1 MSLAEKVE
9 LALIVAVAVLFYVL
23 ARALPD
29 HVAFGNLLLGA
40 SALLLL
46 QGLLRDLWLLAKA
59 KRKPPQNPPR
69 TASCMCV
76 ESIIGITGVF
86 AGLILLAC
94 EIDMLIPMEQW
105 SWSLFASLALGAG
118 FFMKDYVVEFSPW
131 RIRRDKDHVN
141 IIVRWK
147 R

>member
-1 MSLAEKVE
+1 MSLVEKFEV
-9 LALIVAVAVLFYVL
+9 ALIAAVAALFYVL
-23 ARALPD
+23 APALPD

-46 QGLLRDLWLLAKA
+46 QGLLRDLWLLAQT

-76 ESIIGITGVF
+76 ESIIGITGVV

-94 EIDMLIPMEQW
+94 EMGMLIPMKRW
-105 SWSLFASLALGAG
+105 GWGLLALLALGTG
-118 FFMKDYVVEFSPW
+118 FFIKDYVIEFRQW

>member
-9 LALIVAVAVLFYVL
+9 LTLIVAGAVVFYALAPVL
-23 ARALPD
+23 PK
-29 HVAFGNLLLGA
+29 HVTLGNLLLGA

-46 QGLLRDLWLLAKA
+46 QGLLRDLWLLAKT

-76 ESIIGITGVF
+76 ESIIGITGVL
-86 AGLILLAC
+86 AGLILVGCGIAVTV
-94 EIDMLIPMEQW
+94 PMGRPGW
-105 SWSLFASLALGAG
+105 CLFALLALGTG
-118 FFMKDYVVEFSPW
+118 FFIKDYVVEFKPW